1 MVCEFYLDFKK
12 KMSKRPECRCSV
24 EREIAIKL
32 RRPLEASRTTA
43 GLSWDAPDLGI
54 RREGVL
60 DERKKM
66 TKRGRSLFRSGIESQ
81 HMLQEYH
88 QGTCALTC

>member
-1 MVCEFYLDFKK
+1 
-12 KMSKRPECRCSV
+12 MSKRPECRCSV

-43 GLSWDAPDLGI
+43 GLSWDAPDLGM
-54 RREGVL
+54 RREGIL